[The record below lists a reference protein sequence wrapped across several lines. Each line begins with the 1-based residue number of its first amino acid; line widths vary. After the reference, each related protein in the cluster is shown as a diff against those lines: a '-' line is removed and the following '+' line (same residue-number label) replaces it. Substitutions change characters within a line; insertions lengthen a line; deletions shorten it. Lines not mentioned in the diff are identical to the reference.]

1 MQLLVKGTRRIIF
14 ILCAVSD
21 AKRYYSSP
29 LKLAT
34 LQTSLKHVRR
44 SAHNAD
50 FCRLSISKHPANAH
64 KINIIRRW
72 DLQWGSGS
80 KVVGGRAYCQISL
93 IW

>member
-29 LKLAT
+29 LKLAP

-72 DLQWGSGS
+72 DSQWGSGS
-80 KVVGGRAYCQISL
+80 KVVGGEHIVR
-93 IW
+93 

>member
-72 DLQWGSGS
+72 DSQWGSGS
-80 KVVGGRAYCQISL
+80 KVVGGEHIGR
-93 IW
+93 

>member
-29 LKLAT
+29 LKL
-34 LQTSLKHVRR
+34 VRR

-50 FCRLSISKHPANAH
+50 FRRLSISKHPANAH
-64 KINIIRRW
+64 KINIIRR
-72 DLQWGSGS
+72 
-80 KVVGGRAYCQISL
+80 
-93 IW
+93 

>member
-50 FCRLSISKHPANAH
+50 FRRLSISKHPANAH

-72 DLQWGSGS
+72 DSQWGSGS
-80 KVVGGRAYCQISL
+80 KVVEGGVYCQISL
-93 IW
+93 MW

>member
-14 ILCAVSD
+14 ILCAVTD

-72 DLQWGSGS
+72 DSQWGSGS
-80 KVVGGRAYCQISL
+80 KVVGGEHIVR
-93 IW
+93 

>member
-21 AKRYYSSP
+21 DKRYYSSP

-72 DLQWGSGS
+72 DSRWGSGS
-80 KVVGGRAYCQISL
+80 KVVGGEHIVR
-93 IW
+93 

>member
-72 DLQWGSGS
+72 DSQWESGS
-80 KVVGGRAYCQISL
+80 KVVGGEHIVR
-93 IW
+93 

>member
-21 AKRYYSSP
+21 AKRYYSSS

-72 DLQWGSGS
+72 DSQWGSGS
-80 KVVGGRAYCQISL
+80 KVVGGEHIVR
-93 IW
+93 

>member
-50 FCRLSISKHPANAH
+50 FRRLSISKHPANAH

-72 DLQWGSGS
+72 DSQWGSSS
-80 KVVGGRAYCQISL
+80 KVVGGEHIVR
-93 IW
+93 

>member
-50 FCRLSISKHPANAH
+50 FRRLSISKHPANAH

-72 DLQWGSGS
+72 DSQWGSGS
-80 KVVGGRAYCQISL
+80 KVVGGEHIVR
-93 IW
+93 

>member
-72 DLQWGSGS
+72 DSQWGSGS
-80 KVVGGRAYCQISL
+80 KVVGGGAYCLISL

>member
-72 DLQWGSGS
+72 DSQWGSGS
-80 KVVGGRAYCQISL
+80 KVVGGGA
-93 IW
+93 

>member
-1 MQLLVKGTRRIIF
+1 MQLLAKGTRRIIF

-50 FCRLSISKHPANAH
+50 FRRLSISKHPANAH

-72 DLQWGSGS
+72 DSQWGSGS
-80 KVVGGRAYCQISL
+80 KVVGGEHIVR
-93 IW
+93 

>member
-21 AKRYYSSP
+21 AKRYYSSS

-50 FCRLSISKHPANAH
+50 FRRLSISKHPANAH

-72 DLQWGSGS
+72 DSQWGSGS
-80 KVVGGRAYCQISL
+80 KVVGGEHIVR
-93 IW
+93 

>member
-21 AKRYYSSP
+21 AISQQKSAKSMSSP

-50 FCRLSISKHPANAH
+50 FRRLSISKHPANAH
-64 KINIIRRW
+64 KRNIIRRW
-72 DLQWGSGS
+72 GS
-80 KVVGGRAYCQISL
+80 
-93 IW
+93 